1 MFAVTHKS
9 VARMLERSLVAASL
23 AIGLALVMAP
33 AAKAGEIIPS
43 LGWTKAPD
51 GNGDAAIQYGI
62 ALRGGLVPMVDGEIG
77 LGYRKSEVFNGQ
89 VESTQWPVTASV
101 WLKPTPMFYLGGGVG
116 WYNTTLHYPNTP
128 ALASYTSQKTGMHL
142 GGGMSLPLVP
152 GIASADLN
160 LRYVYLGTEKSQL
173 PPQNFKADYFT
184 AALGCA
190 IHF

>member
-33 AAKAGEIIPS
+33 AAKA
-43 LGWTKAPD
+43 
-51 GNGDAAIQYGI
+51 
-62 ALRGGLVPMVDGEIG
+62 GEIG